1 MYVRKL
7 LLGAAFAAMIA
18 EPAVAAQS
26 LQPGYS
32 SFWWTQ
38 IDLNLAL
45 EATSSGANGFKI
57 GLVDTGVV
65 AGNAE
70 LVGRVSSASSCA
82 AVTFKCSNGV
92 TDDNGHGT
100 ATAAIAA
107 GSTVTGGWMSGVA
120 PRATIIEE
128 KVLNAQ
134 GSGYDADVA
143 NGIVK
148 AVDAGALVVNL
159 SLTYTPTAKVVGAIN
174 YAASKGAIVVF
185 AGGNSAVPL
194 NGGANSTGYSAAAL
208 NRLVFVGSVNSNN
221 QLSSFSNTPGTGGA
235 IAGSVKDSYASLWLM
250 APGERIVAP
259 GIQYGANAYAYWTG
273 TSMAAPMVTGALA
286 LLETTW
292 PVLVRNGTA
301 TQIMFQTATNLGAAG
316 IDTTYGNGL
325 LDVGRAFQPIGT
337 LNVTTA
343 NGKSMAVSQLSTSVL
358 TGGALGSLS
367 NLSAQLS
374 NYTSFD
380 SYQRNYIVNLSGL
393 IAKQSTT
400 GSAAATTA
408 KPPTVSTYK
417 SPFADGDSYTFGFVN
432 QDSSEP
438 DALSEGPR
446 NTYVEATDSLGN
458 APPAWYVT
466 YQSGSDMTLTVG
478 RGLSGASAF
487 SGAFWGSGSDE
498 AAQTDALG
506 ISGTFLNFAQG
517 GSFMAYG
524 GSIAS
529 GTTIAFAASDTL
541 AFEGQGTDALDSAGS
556 DALYQPSAA
565 ALSMGFNT
573 RLNGWWSAGL
583 SVAALDEQDGLLGT
597 TYDSSGP
604 LGFGD
609 QHRSVAVDAT
619 TSFKLTDNID
629 LLFDAMFAYTDGASV
644 SEGLISEVSPIT
656 ARAFG
661 ASISDKNVFRGGDRL
676 TFGVKKPLRA
686 LSGTAS
692 LATTAVDADGYATT
706 STTKESLTPSGDET
720 DLSLHYATAL
730 GLGLDFDGMLEYS
743 NDANNTAGANAVTAA
758 ANFRLTF

>member
-159 SLTYTPTAKVVGAIN
+159 SLTYTPTAKVVSAIN